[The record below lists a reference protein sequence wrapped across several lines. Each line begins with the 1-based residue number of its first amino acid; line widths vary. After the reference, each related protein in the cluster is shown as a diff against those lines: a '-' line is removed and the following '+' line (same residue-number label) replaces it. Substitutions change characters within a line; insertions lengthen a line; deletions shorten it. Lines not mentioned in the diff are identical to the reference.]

1 MKLNKPEEGIDYFCD
16 IILKDMYIVSMKMKK
31 SDIMAHIDY
40 WRNILGTIKTIND
53 EHKNA

>member
-1 MKLNKPEEGIDYFCD
+1 MQINHKEGISHFCD

-40 WRNILGTIKTIND
+40 WKNIIGTIKMIND